1 MVSTAIYLPQH
12 DIWAEMPIA
21 DTHMCMKLNE
31 RLETACVDGIH
42 KAGYWF
48 DYVND
53 DVLMNWECYG
63 YDTLLLIECD
73 RIPVAVMKKIQ
84 EICRQWK
91 NCDCGGKTS
100 GEILRTFKLYTKYRR
115 NQGNRGEAE
124 SERECDHYER

>member
-53 DVLMNWECYG
+53 DAVSRLENYS
-63 YDTLLLIECD
+63 YDTLILIACSRLPVETAKHIRAFAD
-73 RIPVAVMKKIQ
+73 RGGLVILSLIHILKPGIP
-84 EICRQWK
+84 
-91 NCDCGGKTS
+91 
-100 GEILRTFKLYTKYRR
+100 RR
-115 NQGNRGEAE
+115 IRNTITVL
-124 SERECDHYER
+124 